1 MVIPIMEVQKHFL
14 LHTNYSSNFC
24 PLRCFVFFNLL
35 SLLRTEI
42 RVDWI
47 RDSLSLLLKKP
58 WYICFWSKVSFT
70 TVLFLPTHKKISS
83 CQLCLHFF
91 SSSEICSLKNS
102 LLLWRKLHCHFIW
115 LVRGKNIITV
125 EAADNYI
132 ISLQAMSNFCKVYT
146 KQVVVNFLPFV

>member
-1 MVIPIMEVQKHFL
+1 MQWLYQSWRFKNIFF

-24 PLRCFVFFNLL
+24 PLRCFVFFIML

-47 RDSLSLLLKKP
+47 RDSLSLLFKKTP
-58 WYICFWSKVSFT
+58 DMYVFDPRFL
-70 TVLFLPTHKKISS
+70 LFLPTHKKISS
-83 CQLCLHFF
+83 CQLSLYFF

-132 ISLQAMSNFCKVYT
+132 ISLQAMSDFCKVYT
-146 KQVVVNFLPFV
+146 